1 MEVSNFASFCLFAVI
16 SAFTPGPNN
25 MMLAA
30 SAATFGFRATWPH
43 ILGITV
49 GFNLM
54 VVAGLLGLNELFSA
68 FPLIY
73 NTARYAAFCFLLYLC
88 WKIATATAP
97 QTVSDESAS
106 ITIAS
111 QPIGFW
117 SAAIFQMVNPKAVIV
132 IVSAITAYTDVSD
145 SLSITHI
152 AIAGVFVFVTI
163 TSTALWSYAGSMIGR
178 LLENQRQ
185 LRLFNIIMAGLLLA
199 ALAPVMLASMK
210 LF

>member
-106 ITIAS
+106 ITTAS

-163 TSTALWSYAGSMIGR
+163 TSTTLWSYAGSMIGR

-185 LRLFNIIMAGLLLA
+185 IRLFNIIMAGLLLA
-199 ALAPVMLASMK
+199 ALAPVMLASLK

>member
-106 ITIAS
+106 ITTAS

-117 SAAIFQMVNPKAVIV
+117 SAAIFQIVNPKAVIV

-178 LLENQRQ
+178 RLENQRQ
-185 LRLFNIIMAGLLLA
+185 VRLFNIIMAGLLLA

>member
-97 QTVSDESAS
+97 QTVSDEGAR
-106 ITIAS
+106 ITTAS

-117 SAAIFQMVNPKAVIV
+117 SAAIFQMINPKAVIV

-185 LRLFNIIMAGLLLA
+185 LRLFNITMAGLLLA
-199 ALAPVMLASMK
+199 ALAPVILASMK

>member
-106 ITIAS
+106 ITTAS

-117 SAAIFQMVNPKAVIV
+117 AAAIFQMVNPKAVIV

-152 AIAGVFVFVTI
+152 AIAVIFIFVTI
-163 TSTALWSYAGSMIGR
+163 TSTALWSYAGSMIGS

-199 ALAPVMLASMK
+199 ALAPVILASMK

>member
-97 QTVSDESAS
+97 QTVSDQSAS
-106 ITIAS
+106 ITTAS

-117 SAAIFQMVNPKAVIV
+117 AAAIFQMVNPKAVIV

-163 TSTALWSYAGSMIGR
+163 TSTALWSYAGSLIGR

-199 ALAPVMLASMK
+199 ALAPVILASMK

>member
-106 ITIAS
+106 ITTAS

-117 SAAIFQMVNPKAVIV
+117 AAAILQMVNPKAVIV

-152 AIAGVFVFVTI
+152 VIAGVFVFVTI

>member
-97 QTVSDESAS
+97 QTVSDESAR
-106 ITIAS
+106 ITTAS

-117 SAAIFQMVNPKAVIV
+117 SAAIFQMINPKAVIV

-199 ALAPVMLASMK
+199 ALAPVILASMK

>member
-54 VVAGLLGLNELFSA
+54 VVTGLLGLNELFSA
-68 FPLIY
+68 FPLVY
-73 NTARYAAFCFLLYLC
+73 NSARYAAFCFLLYLC

-97 QTVSDESAS
+97 QTSSDESAS
-106 ITIAS
+106 ITTAS
-111 QPIGFW
+111 KPIGFW

-132 IVSAITAYTDVSD
+132 IISAITAYTDVSD

-185 LRLFNIIMAGLLLA
+185 LRLFNISMAGLHLA
-199 ALAPVMLASMK
+199 ALAPVMLTSMK

>member
-106 ITIAS
+106 ITTAS

-117 SAAIFQMVNPKAVIV
+117 SAAIFQMINPKAVIV

-163 TSTALWSYAGSMIGR
+163 TSTALWSYAGSTIGR

-199 ALAPVMLASMK
+199 SLAPVILASMK

>member
-1 MEVSNFASFCLFAVI
+1 
-16 SAFTPGPNN
+16 
-25 MMLAA
+25 MLAA

-54 VVAGLLGLNELFSA
+54 VVVGLLGLNELFSA
-68 FPLIY
+68 FPLVY

-106 ITIAS
+106 ITTAS

-145 SLSITHI
+145 SLSIIHV

>member
-106 ITIAS
+106 ITTAS

-163 TSTALWSYAGSMIGR
+163 TSTTLWSYAGSMIGR

-185 LRLFNIIMAGLLLA
+185 IRLFNIIMAGLLLA
-199 ALAPVMLASMK
+199 ALAPVMFASIK
-210 LF
+210 LT

>member
-106 ITIAS
+106 ITTAS

-199 ALAPVMLASMK
+199 ALAPVMFASIK
-210 LF
+210 LT

>member
-54 VVAGLLGLNELFSA
+54 VVAGLLGLNELFFA

-106 ITIAS
+106 ITTAS

-199 ALAPVMLASMK
+199 ALAPVILASMK